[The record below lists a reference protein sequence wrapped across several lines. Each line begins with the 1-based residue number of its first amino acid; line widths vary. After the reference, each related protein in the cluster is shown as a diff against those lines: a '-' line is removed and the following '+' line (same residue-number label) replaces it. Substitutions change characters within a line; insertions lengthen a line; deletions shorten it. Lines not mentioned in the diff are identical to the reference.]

1 MDARLLLVLLT
12 IFSAVLTIAGK
23 ELECIKCQPIWPMRD
38 FNEEKVKVI
47 KGTHT
52 IYKKL
57 R

>member
-1 MDARLLLVLLT
+1 MDTRLLLMLLT
-12 IFSAVLTIAGK
+12 IFSAVLTIAGE

-38 FNEEKVKVI
+38 FNEEKVKII